1 MKPPSSFEILKN
13 FQDDRPVMKEAN
25 RDVDFLISLLL
36 QEVAE
41 LQQEPTDGMS
51 REKYLE
57 QETADVAIFAIQILD
72 ILTGDADMAIREK
85 VARNSVKYPAILFQS
100 GTYEEARRKSK
111 EQWTEED
118 NRDFYAN

>member
-1 MKPPSSFEILKN
+1 MRPPSSFEILKN
-13 FQDDRPVMKEAN
+13 FQEDRPLMKKAN
-25 RDVDFLISLLL
+25 QDIDFLISLLL

-57 QETADVAIFAIQILD
+57 QETADVAIFAIQILEV
-72 ILTGDADMAIREK
+72 LTGNAQIAINEK
-85 VARNSVKYPAILFQS
+85 TARNSVKYPAILFQS